1 MLVKKLGVEG
11 YGPIIGDLD
20 PVWKFVSYR
29 NLPA

>member
-1 MLVKKLGVEG
+1 VEG

-20 PVWKFVSYR
+20 PVWKFVSCR